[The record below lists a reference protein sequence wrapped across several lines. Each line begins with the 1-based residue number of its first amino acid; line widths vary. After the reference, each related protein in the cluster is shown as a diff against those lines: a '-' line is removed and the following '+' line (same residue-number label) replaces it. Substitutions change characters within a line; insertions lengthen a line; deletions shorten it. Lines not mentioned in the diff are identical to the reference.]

1 MAKLVVKF
9 ENTVQKEVAL
19 ANAAVTIGRLPD
31 NTVQIDNPGVSSQ
44 HCRVVFEGGQYFV
57 EDNGSTNGTFV
68 NNQRVTRAQLIHGD
82 ELTVGKHTISFVDV
96 ADAGTATLAA
106 PARRVEK
113 TVMFEARKAQEMLAS
128 IKTGIAAG
136 METGPMTP
144 ASPKERIGTLTV
156 LHGKTDQP
164 HYVLVRKLL
173 TIGKS
178 DSSGIRLKGF
188 FAPKSAAVINRRDGK
203 YFLAKAEKSA
213 KVKVNE
219 IDVGDQREL
228 NDGDIL
234 QVAKVKMTFSYKD

>member
-1 MAKLVVKF
+1 MAKLVLKF
-9 ENTVQKEVAL
+9 ENAVHKELPL
-19 ANAAVTIGRLPD
+19 ANAVVTIGRLPES
-31 NTVQIDNPGVSSQ
+31 TLQIDNPVVSSQ
-44 HCRVVFEGGQYFV
+44 HCRVIFENGQYFV

-82 ELTVGKHTISFVDV
+82 ELTVGKHTIAFVDV
-96 ADAGTATLAA
+96 ADADASTPAA

-128 IKTGIAAG
+128 IKTGIASS
-136 METGPMTP
+136 METGPMAP
-144 ASPKERIGTLTV
+144 VSPKERIGTLTV

-178 DSSGIRLKGF
+178 DTSAIRLRGF

-203 YFLAKAEKSA
+203 YFVAKAEKSA
-213 KVKVNE
+213 KVKINE
-219 IDVGDQREL
+219 VDVGDQREL